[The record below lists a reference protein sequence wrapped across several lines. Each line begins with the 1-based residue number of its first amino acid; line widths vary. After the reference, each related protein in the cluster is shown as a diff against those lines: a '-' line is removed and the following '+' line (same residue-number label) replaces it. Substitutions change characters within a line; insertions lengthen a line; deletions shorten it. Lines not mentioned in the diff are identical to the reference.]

1 MEAKNSEIITA
12 FEALREMAEVYLPVS
27 GALKVRRIAK
37 ELQNRVEEVEEVRKQ
52 LVTKYGAKDENGE
65 VIVLENGVAQIED
78 MEGFSREYKEL
89 MEISSSYD
97 TVLTKEDLGSGEV
110 KVQTVIKL
118 GPWLED

>member
-1 MEAKNSEIITA
+1 MEAKNNEVIAA

-37 ELQNRVEEVEEVRKQ
+37 ELQSRVEEIEEVRKQ
-52 LVTKYGAKDENGE
+52 LVTKYGTKDENGE
-65 VIVLENGVAQIED
+65 VAVLENGAAQIED

-97 TVLTKEDLGSGEV
+97 TVLTKEDMGTSEV
-110 KVQTVIKL
+110 KVQTIIRL

>member
-65 VIVLENGVAQIED
+65 VIVLENGAAQIED

>member
-65 VIVLENGVAQIED
+65 VIVLENGAAQIED
-78 MEGFSREYKEL
+78 IEGFSREYKEL